1 MDVGWRK
8 KTKTIGKYIV
18 DEYWWI
24 SDPRV
29 LFAGRQIAFGQA
41 AARICSCA
49 TGNHIYFGPLEVG
62 RGHIIKSFI
71 KPFRTRRSP
80 NLLSCLT
87 IPLHKDQYCSFVI
100 CKSSTSVKAMVVGPP
115 CERRWGPSWKHQRN
129 CWHALKMR
137 RSTSMPM
144 LDAGTVVD
152 GRGGDGVWLWAGA
165 GLESI
170 SMFFRW
176 AGY

>member
-62 RGHIIKSFI
+62 NMIKSFI
-71 KPFRTRRSP
+71 KPFCTRRSP

-87 IPLHKDQYCSFVI
+87 IPLHKCHNRDQYYSFVI
-100 CKSSTSVKAMVVGPP
+100 CKSSTSAKAMVVGPP

-144 LDAGTVVD
+144 LDGGGWAWWGWCVIV
-152 GRGGDGVWLWAGA
+152 GRGWIGIYFHVL
-165 GLESI
+165 
-170 SMFFRW
+170 
-176 AGY
+176 